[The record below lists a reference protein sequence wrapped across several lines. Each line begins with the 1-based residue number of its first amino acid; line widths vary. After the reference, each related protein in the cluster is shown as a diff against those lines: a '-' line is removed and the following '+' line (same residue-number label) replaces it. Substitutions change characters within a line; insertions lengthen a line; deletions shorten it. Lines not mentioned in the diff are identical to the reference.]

1 MVHTAFSSSLLG
13 RFDFSGVGRGRRVG
27 GRGAE
32 ENMAKQSIIFP
43 QSASV
48 HPIPYR
54 HNTIWPTAAGSAVG
68 PGEEG

>member
-1 MVHTAFSSSLLG
+1 M
-13 RFDFSGVGRGRRVG
+13 G

-32 ENMAKQSIIFP
+32 ENMAKQSIIFL